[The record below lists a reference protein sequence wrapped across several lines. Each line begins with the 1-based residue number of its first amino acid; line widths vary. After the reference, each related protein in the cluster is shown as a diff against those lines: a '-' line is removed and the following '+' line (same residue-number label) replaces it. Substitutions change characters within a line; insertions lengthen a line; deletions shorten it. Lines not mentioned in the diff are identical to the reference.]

1 MSGAGSRACARC
13 LSDSD
18 AAADV
23 VQETWL
29 GAFSRIDQLREP
41 GAFAGRL
48 RSIARNKCI
57 DEQRRRAR
65 PPQHTDEETSAP
77 VEPVTEPIY
86 DYLDMLAPGQRDV
99 AIAYYVDRTPIVDIA
114 QSLERP
120 LGTIKSRLH
129 HARRALRV
137 LLEP

>member
-1 MSGAGSRACARC
+1 M
-13 LSDSD
+13 
-18 AAADV
+18 
-23 VQETWL
+23 
-29 GAFSRIDQLREP
+29 
-41 GAFAGRL
+41 
-48 RSIARNKCI
+48 
-57 DEQRRRAR
+57 
-65 PPQHTDEETSAP
+65 
-77 VEPVTEPIY
+77 EPVTEPIY